1 MLYVLFTNTAWHRLC
16 SVAAVCLLNEE
27 TMVKKILWPEPKSN
41 TWMVSVRQVI
51 KYYLGYLSINHDV
64 LTTRFHHY
72 REHIGTTT
80 RVQIAV
86 EFPLKLGCAK
96 GGCRPAYKSGTP
108 DRSRRTWVD
117 RERIPLVFRATTS
130 CLSTTCGGPTSARS
144 SWEALTSEEPTHHEI
159 RSQFWTKG

>member
-1 MLYVLFTNTAWHRLC
+1 MLYVLFTNTAWYRLC
-16 SVAAVCLLNEE
+16 SVAAVCLLND
-27 TMVKKILWPEPKSN
+27 KKWLRKSCDQSPTLTLEWFLSDGWLLLSGILKHQSWC
-41 TWMVSVRQVI
+41 
-51 KYYLGYLSINHDV
+51 
-64 LTTRFHHY
+64 TTRFHHY